1 MDPLKKIVIVGGGTA
16 GWIAAAALSHQLKPD
31 VCQVELVESDEIG
44 TIGVGESTIPP
55 FIALIRNLGIDEA
68 EFIRHTQASF
78 KLGIYFSNWKQK
90 DETYFHP
97 FGVIGRRFDIH
108 EFYQGWLKAKFHGSP
123 HELQDFS
130 PCHVMAKYGRFFPPE
145 QAQKTPIGGAAY
157 ALHIDAKLAADYL
170 RQYAEKRGVTRT
182 EGMVEQVVRD
192 ERGFISHL
200 VLRDGREIQGDFFI
214 DCTGF
219 RALLIEK
226 SLGVGYTDWSN
237 YLPCDRAIAVQTE
250 NQGDTV
256 PYTRA
261 TARDAGW
268 TWRIPLQHRTGNGYV
283 YSSKFCSDDE
293 ARTTL
298 LNAIDGEMLTEPRVI
313 PFITGVRN
321 EIWKNNCLSLGLA
334 SGFIEP
340 LESTAIHLVARGIDF
355 FLRFFPDRECLPALI
370 NEYNRRMT
378 QDYEEIRDFIVLH
391 YCTTQ
396 REDTAF
402 WRWCKNM
409 ELPPSLR
416 ERIELFKSHGILR
429 EGVDELFHGASW
441 QSVFEGMGIR
451 PQNYCPRIDNLDF
464 DLIQSTLAQA
474 VSSIDTVVK
483 KLPTHD
489 DFLREHCPAEKIEF
503 KKMPLMK

>member
-16 GWIAAAALSHQLKPD
+16 GWIAAAALSHQLHPD
-31 VCQVELVESDEIG
+31 VCQIELVESDEIG

-55 FIALIRNLGIDEA
+55 FIALIRNLGIDESD
-68 EFIRHTQASF
+68 FIRHTQASF
-78 KLGIYFSNWKQK
+78 KLGISFSNWKQK

-97 FGVIGRRFDIH
+97 FGVIGRRFDTY
-108 EFYQGWLKAKFHGSP
+108 EFYQAWLKAKHNGSTY
-123 HELQDFS
+123 ELLDFS
-130 PCHVMAKYGRFFPPE
+130 PCNVMAKYGRFFPPE

-170 RQYAEKRGVTRT
+170 RKYAEQRDVTRT
-182 EGMVEQVVRD
+182 EGMVSQVVCD
-192 ERGFISHL
+192 EREFIQKL
-200 VLRDGREIQGDFFI
+200 VLRDGREISGDFFI

-226 SLGVGYTDWSN
+226 TLDVGYCDWSN
-237 YLPCDRAIAVQTE
+237 YLHCDRAIAVQTVDHGE
-250 NQGDTV
+250 TV

-283 YSSKFCSDDE
+283 YSSQFCSDE
-293 ARTTL
+293 QARNTL
-298 LNAIDGEMLTEPRVI
+298 LSVIDGEMITEPRVI
-313 PFITGVRN
+313 PFLTGVRK

-340 LESTAIHLVARGIDF
+340 LESTAIHLVARGVDF
-355 FLRFFPDRECLPALI
+355 FLRFFPDRQCMPALI

-378 QDYEEIRDFIVLH
+378 ADYEEIRDFIVLH

-396 REDTAF
+396 REDTPF
-402 WRWCKNM
+402 WRWCKNI
-409 ELPPSLR
+409 ELPQSLH
-416 ERIELFKSHGILR
+416 ERIELFKSHGVLR
-429 EGVDELFHGASW
+429 DGVDELFHSASW

-451 PQNYCPRIDNLDF
+451 PNNYCPRIDNLDF
-464 DLIQSTLAQA
+464 GAIETTLTQA
-474 VSSIDTVVK
+474 VAAIDNVVQ
-483 KLPTHD
+483 KLPTHNE
-489 DFLREHCPAEKIEF
+489 FLQHYCPAIK
-503 KKMPLMK
+503 PNA

>member
-1 MDPLKKIVIVGGGTA
+1 MDPLRKIVIVGGGTA
-16 GWIAAAALSHQLKPD
+16 GWIAAAALSHQLNPD
-31 VCQVELVESDEIG
+31 VCQIELVESDEIG

-55 FIALIRNLGIDEA
+55 FIGLLRNLGINEA
-68 EFIRHTQASF
+68 DFIRHTQASF
-78 KLGIYFSNWKQK
+78 KLGIFFTDWKQK
-90 DETYFHP
+90 NETYFHP
-97 FGVIGRRFDIH
+97 FGVLGRRFDQH
-108 EFYQGWLKAKFHGSP
+108 EFYQCWLKAKMNGSP

-130 PCHVMAKYGRFFPPE
+130 PCNVMAEHGRFFPPE

-157 ALHIDAKLAADYL
+157 ALHIDASLAAGYL
-170 RQYAEKRGVTRT
+170 RKFAEKNGAVRT
-182 EGMVEQVVRD
+182 EGMVENVVCD
-192 ERGFISHL
+192 EKGHIQKL
-200 VLRDGREIQGDFFI
+200 QLRDGREVEADFFI
-214 DCTGF
+214 DCSGF

-226 SLGVGYTDWSN
+226 TLGVGYDDWSK

-250 NQGDTV
+250 NRGDTV

-283 YSSKFCSDDE
+283 YSSQYCSDEE
-293 ARTTL
+293 ARATL
-298 LNAIDGEMLTEPRVI
+298 LRVIDGDMITEPRVI
-313 PFITGVRN
+313 PFKTGVRK

-340 LESTAIHLVARGIDF
+340 LESTAIHLVARGVDF
-355 FLRFFPDRECLPALI
+355 FLRFFPDRQLMPALI

-378 QDYEEIRDFIVLH
+378 LDYEEIRDFIVLH
-391 YCTTQ
+391 YCTTE
-396 REDTAF
+396 REDTPF

-409 ELPPSLR
+409 ELPQSLH

-429 EGVDELFHGASW
+429 DGVDELFHSASW

-451 PQNYCPRIDNLDF
+451 PKNYCPRIENLNF
-464 DLIQSTLAQA
+464 DAVQAAMTQA
-474 VSSIDTVVK
+474 VNAIEDVVK

-489 DFLREHCPAEKIEF
+489 EFLREHCPAEKVEF
-503 KKMPLMK
+503 KKIMNG